1 MSFWVSK
8 ISGNFFFFPR
18 FVFASEGFSFSW
30 HWLMSCSIAS
40 LGRPFSV
47 FQTNGETQK
56 GEKKKFSKLTF
67 SKCHCVPVKDGMIDF
82 ERGKK
87 A

>member
-1 MSFWVSK
+1 
-8 ISGNFFFFPR
+8 
-18 FVFASEGFSFSW
+18 
-30 HWLMSCSIAS
+30 MSCSIAS

-87 A
+87 AKMDFQRMKSIFFSKMPI

>member
-1 MSFWVSK
+1 
-8 ISGNFFFFPR
+8 
-18 FVFASEGFSFSW
+18 
-30 HWLMSCSIAS
+30 MSCSIAS